1 MIPSGVRR
9 AGCSRISLRFIR
21 ATLLL
26 ALLWPLSP
34 WAAGIALPRD
44 GGSHPAWRT
53 EWWYVTGWLRTPEG
67 RDLGFQVTFF
77 RSRPQDQE
85 GNPSRFAPRQ
95 VLFAHAA
102 LSDPG
107 LGRLLGD
114 QRAARAGFGLAEALE
129 GKTEV
134 WIDDWSLRQ
143 SDEGYTILLPAR
155 EFRLALDLKPRQ
167 PPLLNGPG
175 GLSRKGASPAATS
188 HYYSLPQLAVG
199 GTLTH
204 RGKTLS
210 VTGGAWLDHEWS
222 DAYLERDAVGWDW
235 TGINL
240 ADGGALMLFRMRDA
254 HGNTRWAGGTHRA
267 PDGTVTLLEPG
278 DIRFTPLRHWRSTRS
293 GTRYPVAW
301 RIEARGMEFEL
312 APMMDDQEN
321 DARATAG
328 TIYWE
333 GAVRA
338 LQAGREIGRGY
349 LELTGYWRP
358 LRL

>member
-1 MIPSGVRR
+1 MQR
-9 AGCSRISLRFIR
+9 AFSL
-21 ATLLL
+21 LMLL

-34 WAAGIALPRD
+34 AAAGIALARD
-44 GGSHPAWRT
+44 AGSHPAWRT
-53 EWWYVTGWLRTPEG
+53 EWWYVTGWLHTAEG
-67 RDLGFQVTFF
+67 KDIGFQVTFF
-77 RSRPQDQE
+77 RSRPQGNE

-95 VLFAHAA
+95 ILVAHAA
-102 LSDPG
+102 LSDPR

-143 SDEGYTILLPAR
+143 ADDADGYTILLPAR
-155 EFRLALDLKPRQ
+155 EFRLALDLKPHQ

-175 GLSRKGASPAATS
+175 GLSRKGADPAATS
-188 HYYSLPQLAVG
+188 HYYSLPQLAAS
-199 GTLTH
+199 GTLT
-204 RGKTLS
+204 RQGKTLT
-210 VTGGAWLDHEWS
+210 VTGSAWLDHEWS

-235 TGINL
+235 TGLNL

-254 HGNTRWAGGTHRA
+254 AGATRWAGGSHRR
-267 PDGTVTLLEPG
+267 PDGTTTLLEPG
-278 DIRFTPLRHWRSTRS
+278 DIHFTPLRHWRSPRS
-293 GTRYPVAW
+293 GMRYPVAW
-301 RIEARGMEFEL
+301 RIAAKGMEFEL
-312 APMMDDQEN
+312 EPLMDDQEN

-333 GAVRA
+333 GAAIAR
-338 LQAGREIGRGY
+338 QGGREIGRGY

-358 LRL
+358 LKL